1 MVMISCAVDNLGSN
15 KTIKALGG
23 VIERNEIDPNDN
35 IESSVYWINVDES
48 LENDKEVYEG
58 YVSEK

>member
-15 KTIKALGG
+15 KNIKALGG